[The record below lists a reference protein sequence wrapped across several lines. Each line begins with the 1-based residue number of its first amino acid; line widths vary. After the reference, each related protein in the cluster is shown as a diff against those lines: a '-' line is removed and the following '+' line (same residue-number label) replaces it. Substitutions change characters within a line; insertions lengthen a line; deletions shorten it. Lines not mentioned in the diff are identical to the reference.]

1 MSVLPRPLRLGLGFS
16 GVSPISRVWGAR
28 RHAYPVGVPHSVSV
42 VIPVYRGEA
51 TLAGLVA
58 EIVPLFDEQ
67 KTDRGHRFRVT
78 EVLLVYDNGPDR
90 SDVEIRRLSD
100 QYKPVR
106 PVWLSRNFGQHSAT
120 LAGMASAG
128 GDWIVTMD
136 EDGQHNPRYIAD
148 LLDKAMSAQAS
159 LVYAEPT
166 NPPPHG
172 PFRNA
177 ASRGAKWLFG
187 TFLAGG
193 SVSSFQSYR
202 LVLGGLGRSVAAYAG
217 AGVYLDVALGW
228 VSGRVSQTAVALRQ
242 EGNRPSGY
250 SFRRLL
256 SHFWRLVLSSGT
268 RGLRV
273 VSGAGVVI
281 GLVGLAAAFF
291 VVFAEATQWISV
303 EGWASVMVVL
313 LLGLGAILFSL
324 GMIAEY
330 LGVSVN
336 MAMGKPP
343 YLIVGDP
350 ADGPL
355 GRIAGE

>member
-1 MSVLPRPLRLGLGFS
+1 M
-16 GVSPISRVWGAR
+16 
-28 RHAYPVGVPHSVSV
+28 PHSVSV
-42 VIPVYRGEA
+42 VIPVYRGES
-51 TLAGLVA
+51 TLGDLVA

-67 KTDRGHRFRVT
+67 KTELGHLFRVT

-90 SDVEIRRLSD
+90 SDAKIRSLSD
-100 QYKPVR
+100 QYAAVR

-136 EDGQHNPRYIAD
+136 EDGQHDPRHIASLID
-148 LLDKAMSAQAS
+148 EAMSAQAS

-172 PFRNA
+172 TFRNA

-193 SVSSFQSYR
+193 SVASFQSYR

-228 VSGRVSQTAVALRQ
+228 VSDRVSRTPIALRE
-242 EGNRPSGY
+242 EGGRPSGY

-281 GLVGLAAAFF
+281 GLVGLAAAAF
-291 VVFAEATQWISV
+291 VVFAEATQAVPV
-303 EGWASVMVVL
+303 EGWASVIVVL
-313 LLGLGAILFSL
+313 LLGIGAILFSL

-343 YLIVGDP
+343 YLIVSDP

-355 GRIAGE
+355 GRTVGE